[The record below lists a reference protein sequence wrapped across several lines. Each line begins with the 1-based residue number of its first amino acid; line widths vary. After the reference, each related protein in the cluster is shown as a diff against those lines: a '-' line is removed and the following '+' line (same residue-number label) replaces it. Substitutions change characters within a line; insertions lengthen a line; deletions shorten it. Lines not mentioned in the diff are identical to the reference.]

1 MPCPCGDGD
10 YSSPLQKPKIDRRR
24 GWLKTTY
31 WLALAGDGNHLF
43 FPTAKAQNRQAT
55 RVDKNDP
62 IAFPCGDGDYSS
74 PPQKPQIDKRLWW
87 IKTIQSLCLAEM
99 GTILPHCKS
108 PKIDRRQGWL
118 KTTHWLALARDGLS
132 VLSLPQKVQSLRKN
146 ISRKKRTPSHKN
158 KPKTAAP
165 GGGRVFGA
173 AGGPQARRRSR
184 RGERSSPARLRRAAC
199 GPHPGCCRNFSTEQG
214 KFVQNHHHFILP

>member
-1 MPCPCGDGD
+1 MVAKNDPIVFSCGDGD
-10 YSSPLQKPKIDRRR
+10 YSSPLQRPKIGKRQ
-24 GWLKTTY
+24 GWIKTIH
-31 WLALAGDGNHLF
+31 WFALAGDGNHLF
-43 FPTAKAQNRQAT
+43 FPTAKAQNRQAA

-62 IAFPCGDGDYSS
+62 LVCPCGDGNYSS
-74 PPQKPQIDKRLWW
+74 PLQKPKIDKRQGW
-87 IKTIQSLCLAEM
+87 IKSI
-99 GTILPHCKS
+99 
-108 PKIDRRQGWL
+108 
-118 KTTHWLALARDGLS
+118 HWLALAGDGLS

-199 GPHPGCCRNFSTEQG
+199 GPHPGCCRNFSTAQG
-214 KFVQNHHHFILP
+214 KFVQNLHHFILP

>member
-1 MPCPCGDGD
+1 MDKNDPLACSCGDGD
-10 YSSPLQKPKIDRRR
+10 YSS
-24 GWLKTTY
+24 
-31 WLALAGDGNHLF
+31 
-43 FPTAKAQNRQAT
+43 PTAKAQNRQAA
-55 RVDKNDP
+55 RVDKNDL
-62 IAFPCGDGDYSS
+62 IALPCGDGDYSS
-74 PPQKPQIDKRLWW
+74 PPQRPKIDKRRWW
-87 IKTIQSLCLAEM
+87 LKTIQSLCLA
-99 GTILPHCKS
+99 G
-108 PKIDRRQGWL
+108 
-118 KTTHWLALARDGLS
+118 DGLS

-165 GGGRVFGA
+165 GGGRVFGGA

-199 GPHPGCCRNFSTEQG
+199 GPYPGCCRSFSTEQG

>member
-1 MPCPCGDGD
+1 MGTIPPHRKG
-10 YSSPLQKPKIDRRR
+10 PKST
-24 GWLKTTY
+24 G
-31 WLALAGDGNHLF
+31 G
-43 FPTAKAQNRQAT
+43 

-62 IAFPCGDGDYSS
+62 LAFSCGDGDCPS
-74 PPQKPQIDKRLWW
+74 PPQKPKIDKRRWW
-87 IKTIQSLCLAEM
+87 LKTIQSLFLA
-99 GTILPHCKS
+99 G
-108 PKIDRRQGWL
+108 
-118 KTTHWLALARDGLS
+118 DGLS
-132 VLSLPQKVQSLRKN
+132 VLSLPQKVQGLRKN

-165 GGGRVFGA
+165 GRGRVFGA